1 MLKNRKLSSTLS
13 IYLLASEML
22 LAVVIIIVGYWFT
35 RNLVIENLFHKLR
48 YHTEAAISPIQNSM
62 NETEWLI
69 NNITSEYNFGNPAK
83 YAPFIF
89 KAKPGVVAIRLI
101 LFNPND
107 TDKIQS
113 DYFFYRKGDSIKSDK
128 NSFYKDFP
136 SAENW
141 MNNASYRVTQEWSS
155 PFYDN
160 SSKEAQKQI
169 LIYSKPVFLDSQK
182 QKIYGII
189 YCAITLNREIASLEK
204 TDAFKKTF
212 PLLISNKGEII
223 YPQDSDF
230 KSEKYSNLEKFIRGL
245 NIDQIIKNNKEGF
258 TFIHTDSPKSKLILL
273 YWPLNKINCL
283 MGAVL
288 TRSEYMAAVNKMLYI
303 EISIILLVLGISAF
317 ISIYLSRRL
326 IDPIT
331 TLADA
336 SRKIIEEEGIKSPY
350 NSNEVEILSQ
360 SIELMKRKLRNFEKE
375 RLKTEMDNEEMDKE
389 LKLAREI
396 EMGIV
401 PTKFPLFPGRNDF
414 DCYGKLLPAKIV
426 GGDLF
431 DFFLL
436 DDNHLF
442 LSICDTLGKGIPAA
456 MFAVATRTLIRSI
469 ANPITRVG
477 KMMEL
482 LNDELSLGHDS
493 DMYVT
498 VMMGRLDLT
507 TGEFSYCNAGH
518 PRPFILRNNN
528 QIEEFNVTHGFP
540 IGVRKNQ
547 KYVETNVNLNPDE
560 TIIAYTDGITEEMDK
575 AGIFYGK
582 ERLYSVVQ
590 SNSTATP
597 EKFVKEVL
605 KSLEKFRGKNEI
617 YDDTTII
624 ALRYNGKVVQ

>member
-1 MLKNRKLSSTLS
+1 MLKNRNISSTLS
-13 IYLLASEML
+13 IYLLGSEML
-22 LAVVIIIVGYWFT
+22 LAVIIIIVGYWFT
-35 RNLVIENLFHKLR
+35 RNLVIDSLFHKLR
-48 YHTEAAISPIQNSM
+48 YHTEEAISPIQSSM

-69 NNITSEYNFGNPAK
+69 NNVNSEFDFVNPSK
-83 YAPFIF
+83 YARFIF
-89 KAKPGVVAIRLI
+89 ETKPGVVALRFTV
-101 LFNPND
+101 FNSSN
-107 TDKIQS
+107 TDLIQS
-113 DYFFYRKGDSIKSDK
+113 DYFLYRKGDTLISDK
-128 NSFYKDFP
+128 NSFYKDYP

-141 MNNASYRVTQEWSS
+141 MNNSSRRITQDWSS
-155 PFYDN
+155 PFYTN
-160 SSKEAQKQI
+160 SWNGHKQI
-169 LIYSKPVFLDSQK
+169 LVYSSPVFLNSQK

-189 YCAITLNREIASLEK
+189 SCAITLDRGIASFEK
-204 TDAFKKTF
+204 TDAFKNTF
-212 PLLISNKGEII
+212 PLLISHNGEII
-223 YPQDSDF
+223 YPQDTDF
-230 KSEKYSNLEKFIRGL
+230 KSVKNDDLKNFIDKL
-245 NIDQIIKNNKEGF
+245 NINQIIKNDQEGY
-258 TFIHTDSPKSKLILL
+258 TFLHHEIAKGKSIVL
-273 YWPLNKINCL
+273 YWPLKRINCL
-283 MGAVL
+283 MVAVL
-288 TRSEYMAAVNKMLYI
+288 PRPEYMAAINKMLYI
-303 EISIILLVLGISAF
+303 EIPIILLILGISAF
-317 ISIYLSRRL
+317 IAIYLSRRL
-326 IDPIT
+326 VSPLT

-336 SRKIIEEEGIKSPY
+336 SRKIIEEEGIKS
-350 NSNEVEILSQ
+350 SHIINEVEILSQ

-401 PTKFPLFPGRNDF
+401 PTKFPLFPGRTDF

-436 DDNHLF
+436 NEDNLF

-547 KYVETNVNLNPDE
+547 KYVETTVNLRPGE
-560 TIIAYTDGITEEMDK
+560 TLIAYTDGITEEVDK
-575 AGIFYGK
+575 AGVFYGK
-582 ERLYSVVQ
+582 ERLYSIIQ
-590 SNSTATP
+590 SNSSATP

-605 KSLEKFRGKNEI
+605 KSLDKFRGKNEI

-624 ALRYNGKVVQ
+624 ALKYNGKVVL